1 MEDIRDDFLA
11 NAVKRLGNLHV
22 PSRRHG
28 NVCVLSSPR
37 SGSTWLMEL
46 ILTQK
51 WFKPCN
57 EPLNLRKPAISRRF
71 GSSNW
76 ADLYSE
82 SQQHKVGH
90 YLQSF
95 LTNRYSAA
103 FKNLRIGQKH
113 YRPITRRIV
122 FKILHACEHNVSW
135 LARVLNAKVVLL
147 IRHPI
152 PVALSR
158 EQLPRLHVFLNS
170 DFTELLTSSQ
180 RSIARHVLDRNDRFE
195 LAILDWCLQNVLP
208 LQQARNSLLVLTYE
222 QLVLD
227 PQPALERLVTY
238 LDLDSLDRM
247 LESITRPSGSVSKS
261 SAETASFLESQSGKK
276 DRMWLIDKWRK
287 RVSVDQERELMQIVA
302 DFGIDVYRAGDSV
315 PDSAYWL

>member
-11 NAVKRLGNLHV
+11 NAVKYLGNFHV
-22 PSRRHG
+22 PSRRRG
-28 NVCVLSSPR
+28 NVCILSSPR

-51 WFKPCN
+51 GFKPCN
-57 EPLNLRKPAISRRF
+57 EPFNLRKRAVSRRF

-82 SQQHKVGH
+82 SQQHKVEG
-90 YLQSF
+90 YLKSF

-122 FKILHACEHNVSW
+122 FKILHGCEHKVSW
-135 LARVLNAKVVLL
+135 LAHVLDARVVLL

-158 EQLPRLHVFLNS
+158 EQLPRLHAFLNS
-170 DFTELLTSSQ
+170 DFTERLTSSQ
-180 RSIARHVLDRNDRFE
+180 RTIAGHVLDRNDPME

-208 LQQARNSLLVLTYE
+208 LQQANNSLLVLTYE

-227 PQPALERLVTY
+227 PKPALERLVTY

-247 LESITRPSGSVSKS
+247 IASISRPSGSVSKS
-261 SAETASFLESQSGKK
+261 SVETASFLESRSEM
-276 DRMWLIDKWRK
+276 DRTWLIDKWRK
-287 RVSVDQERELMQIVA
+287 RVSVDQENELMRIVA
-302 DFGIDVYRAGDSV
+302 DFGVDVYKAGDSV
-315 PDSAYWL
+315 PANAYWL